1 MFLYLYCPHQKE
13 IKMPRGKTNKEFINK
28 TIFMELIRYKK
39 SSIRQLGKLE
49 SITCTERTIRRSLN
63 EGLITH
69 KFLDQIARQLDLD
82 PELLSGKLHKH
93 ADSIDDPILK
103 QLYLNTLSPDQHP
116 YYKKIYTEQIKKP
129 IADFLSSL
137 LSFFKIS
144 YKQLNEFPFETQY
157 QFQYDFFEAIIPIID
172 KYFKTDGYGNPLN
185 ENLYLPLAQL
195 ETYYEQHEMEIYAL
209 QTLRSKFLQNLPK
222 GYTKQQISKMSSD
235 ELIELDR
242 MIQWESQ
249 SQS

>member
-28 TIFMELIRYKK
+28 SIFMELIRYKK
-39 SSIRQLGKLE
+39 SSIRQLGKLK
-49 SITCTERTIRRSLN
+49 SIDCTERTIRRSLN
-63 EGLITH
+63 EGLITY

-103 QLYLNTLSPDQHP
+103 QLYLNTLSPDRHP
-116 YYKKIYTEQIKKP
+116 YYKKIYSEQIKKP

-157 QFQYDFFEAIIPIID
+157 QFQYDFFE
-172 KYFKTDGYGNPLN
+172 YFKTDCYGNPLN

-195 ETYYEQHEMEIYAL
+195 EGYYEQHEMEIYAL
-209 QTLRSKFLQNLPK
+209 QTLRPKFLQNLPK

-249 SQS
+249 NQS